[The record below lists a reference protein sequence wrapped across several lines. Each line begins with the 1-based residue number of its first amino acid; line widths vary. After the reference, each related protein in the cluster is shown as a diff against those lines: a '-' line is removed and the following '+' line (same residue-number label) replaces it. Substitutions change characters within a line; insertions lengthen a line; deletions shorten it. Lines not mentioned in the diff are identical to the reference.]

1 MDKKFYEYKPGGV
14 VRILPSIRESS
25 DIVIVDYPSYLYNHQ
40 KSDTI
45 TKYGKHL
52 TRLMSR
58 ILKNSKTTENRKRKI
73 NKICDNICSD
83 KV

>member
-1 MDKKFYEYKPGGV
+1 MDKKFYEYKLGGV

-25 DIVIVDYPSYLYNHQ
+25 DIVIVDYPS
-40 KSDTI
+40 SDTI

-73 NKICDNICSD
+73 NKIYDNICSD